1 MSASVLI
8 VEDRRSLAEMLRET
22 LRLEGYEV
30 ELAFRGDEAVARL
43 KRGGPY
49 LAVVTDLRLPGADG
63 LAVLRAARAADPLLP
78 VFMITGY
85 AAVDTAVAAL
95 KLGARDYFSK
105 PVAMETL
112 LAALR
117 AACEPRRQL
126 LETPPTGAGLPELIG
141 GAPAFAA
148 AVTALRRVAPTDA
161 AVLLTGPSGSG
172 KELFA
177 RALHR
182 LSRRAEGP
190 FIAFNCAAVPDTLV
204 ESELF
209 GHERGAFTGAN
220 ARHIGRFEQ
229 AQHGT
234 LFLDEIGEVPLT
246 SQAKLLRAVEERRV
260 TRLGGEGEVEVDV
273 RVVAASNRQLEE
285 AIAGGS
291 FRRDLFHRLSVFPI
305 MLPAL
310 AQRREDVPPLALHL
324 LARAAER
331 NGVPVPTIRPSA
343 MAALA
348 LAPWPGNV
356 RELGNLVERMAIL
369 AHGGHIGVGELGL
382 DAAACAQAF
391 GEEASRELAL
401 RLAGEEGD
409 ELAAFLGLAAAAPRG
424 QST

>member
-1 MSASVLI
+1 VSAPVLI
-8 VEDRRSLAEMLRET
+8 VEDRRSLAEMLGET
-22 LRLEGYEV
+22 LRVEGYEV
-30 ELAFRGDEAVARL
+30 EIALRGDDAVVRL

-78 VFMITGY
+78 VFLITGF

-105 PVAMETL
+105 PLEMDTV

-126 LETPPTGAGLPELIG
+126 LQTPPTGAGLPELIG
-141 GAPAFAA
+141 GARAFAA
-148 AVTALRRVAPTDA
+148 AVSALRRVAPTDA

-182 LSRRAEGP
+182 LSRRAGGP
-190 FIAFNCAAVPDTLV
+190 FVAFNCAAVPDTLV

-209 GHERGAFTGAN
+209 GHERGAFTGAT
-220 ARHIGRFEQ
+220 ARHLGRFEQ

-234 LFLDEIGEVPLT
+234 LFLDEIGEVPLA
-246 SQAKLLRAVEERRV
+246 SQAKLLRAVEERCI

-273 RVVAASNRQLEE
+273 RVVAASNRQLED
-285 AIAGGS
+285 AIASGS

-305 MLPAL
+305 TLPAL

-324 LARAAER
+324 LVRAAER
-331 NGVPVPTIRPSA
+331 HGVSAPSIRPAA

-356 RELGNLVERMAIL
+356 RELGNLVERLVIL
-369 AHGGHIGVGELGL
+369 AHGGHIGVDELGL
-382 DAAACAQAF
+382 DAAACGQAF
-391 GEEASRELAL
+391 SEDANRELAL
-401 RLAGEEGD
+401 RLAGDERA
-409 ELAAFLGLAAAAPRG
+409 ELAAFLGVAAAFPG
-424 QST
+424 PG